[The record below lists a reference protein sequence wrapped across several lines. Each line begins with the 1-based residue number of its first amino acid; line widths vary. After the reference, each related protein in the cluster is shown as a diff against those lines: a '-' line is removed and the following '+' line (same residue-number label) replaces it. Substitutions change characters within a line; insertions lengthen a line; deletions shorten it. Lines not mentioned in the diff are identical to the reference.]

1 MAGVSTATVSRV
13 INQTAWVEPVTRE
26 RVEKAMRD
34 LNYRRNAAAI
44 ALAKRSGDML
54 GLLTGNL
61 ADPFFARLARG
72 VEDVSRKQ
80 QYRLMV
86 CSGGHDEEMEKAGLD
101 FLVNQGCEAI
111 VVHAS
116 RLPDKELLRY
126 AAHFPALVV
135 VNRYIAGMANRC
147 IWLENRSAA
156 RELTHPGDGVVV
168 QGPYYGSFAKIIT
181 LNGRKL
187 LENPLSE
194 SPDDGYQMDFCQLE
208 RLFRHERPPLMILCN
223 PHNPTGRCWSANE
236 LEQLLL
242 LCEAYDVTLIS
253 DEIWADLLLPGETF
267 TSVLHLGERWHKR
280 VISATAASKTFGLSS
295 LRISN
300 FLIPDPTLRQRFLSR
315 LDAHGLDVF
324 NALSV
329 QAATTAWNES
339 RQWLDSLL
347 DYLAEN
353 RRWFVEQATEHLPWA
368 RIVPAQGTY
377 LLWMDCKKL
386 GLDDEQLKWVMADVA
401 GIAPSMGS
409 GFGPAGSGFI
419 RLNLGC
425 PRTYLEMAIDGLKR
439 ISVKTIKGIPTGG

>member
-1 MAGVSTATVSRV
+1 MATIKDVASLAGVSTATVSRV

-156 RELTHPGDGVVV
+156 REATRYLLANGHRRIACVTSDLPIIDRQERLDG
-168 QGPYYGSFAKIIT
+168 YREALEEYGI
-181 LNGRKL
+181 
-187 LENPLSE
+187 
-194 SPDDGYQMDFCQLE
+194 SPD
-208 RLFRHERPPLMILCN
+208 P
-223 PHNPTGRCWSANE
+223 
-236 LEQLLL
+236 
-242 LCEAYDVTLIS
+242 
-253 DEIWADLLLPGETF
+253 
-267 TSVLHLGERWHKR
+267 RW
-280 VISATAASKTFGLSS
+280 VISVPFNEEGVQLPQQLSIVGFDDVVLARYLYPALTTMHYPVEQMARCAAQLAIQLYQGITPPPSS
-295 LRISN
+295 N
-300 FLIPDPTLRQRFLSR
+300 
-315 LDAHGLDVF
+315 HF
-324 NALSV
+324 NAELVIRDSV
-329 QAATTAWNES
+329 APYFS
-339 RQWLDSLL
+339 R
-347 DYLAEN
+347 
-353 RRWFVEQATEHLPWA
+353 
-368 RIVPAQGTY
+368 
-377 LLWMDCKKL
+377 
-386 GLDDEQLKWVMADVA
+386 
-401 GIAPSMGS
+401 
-409 GFGPAGSGFI
+409 
-419 RLNLGC
+419 
-425 PRTYLEMAIDGLKR
+425 
-439 ISVKTIKGIPTGG
+439 